1 MDLLVLGFIGAAFLF
16 FWVVYILYFWLP
28 MARADVRESDEE
40 SARDAHVQREPHLLR
55 RSQ

>member
-28 MARADVRESDEE
+28 MARADNREFDEE
-40 SARDAHVQREPHLLR
+40 AARDPHV
-55 RSQ
+55 